1 VSCKPIEEPVAWYGS
16 ILMNT
21 QEQQRQAIAELSVGF
36 FIKHR

>member
-1 VSCKPIEEPVAWYGS
+1 VAWYGS

-21 QEQQRQAIAELSVGF
+21 QEQLRQAIAELRVGF